1 MVFKN
6 KETFKTAF
14 INKLQTMCAGN
25 LETAGKYEKYQAL
38 VGVIRDQVSRNWLK
52 TNAMYKKEE
61 RKQVYYFSIEFLIG
75 RLMACNLLNL
85 GVRKVCEDGLAE
97 LGIDLAELLDEDP
110 EAGLGNGGLGRLAAC
125 FLDSLASLGIA
136 GHGNG
141 LRYRVGLFEQKIFQN
156 QQVELPDNW
165 LKDGYMWEYRRADKA
180 VEVRFGGNVYPQ
192 RQADGTLKFIYE
204 NYHDVRAVP
213 YDVPI
218 IGYDRETVN
227 TLRLWSAEPMMRDF
241 MMSSY
246 SGADYRRAS
255 DYKRRVEMISQQLY
269 PDDSSYEGRK
279 LRLYQEYFFTSAGIK
294 SIVRSYKKR
303 GGDMSRFHEKISI
316 HINDTHPAVAIPE
329 LMRILLDEEHMTW
342 VQAMHITLRTISYTN
357 HTILPEALERWP
369 IPMFKEI
376 LPRVYMII
384 EEMNDRLKKTIRAR
398 YGNEDRAKDL
408 CILWDGQVHMARLA
422 VVGSYSVNGV
432 AQIHSD
438 ILKNNL
444 MYEFNRMYAGRFNNK
459 TNGITH
465 RRWLMKS
472 NPELTELLDSKLP
485 SNWKKQPELME
496 GLLCAIDD
504 EAVQERFA
512 AIKRKKKDALA
523 EYIEKHNGIKV
534 SVDSIFDVQIKR
546 IHSYKRQIMNALRVM
561 DLYNRLRENPDLDVV
576 PRTVIFAG
584 KAAPGYHIAKQ
595 TIKLI
600 NCIAEKVNRDETIGD
615 KLKVVFLE
623 NYNVSLGE
631 ILFPA
636 ADVSEQ
642 ISTASK
648 EASGTGNMKFM
659 MNGAI
664 TLGTMD
670 GANVE
675 ICEAVGE
682 DNIVIFGLRANE
694 VINFYENGGYSAWDE
709 YHKNPRL
716 RTVLEQL
723 VNGFF
728 EKEGDAFRPLYDYL
742 LYNNDEFFVLRDFDS
757 YCKAQ
762 EEIDRRY
769 LDVKAWRKSALINI
783 AKSGFFSSDRTIRE
797 YAQDIW
803 NVTPCNVK

>member
-1 MVFKN
+1 MFKN

-25 LETAGKYEKYQAL
+25 IETTGKYEKYQAL
-38 VGVIRDQVSRNWLK
+38 VGVIRDHISGNWLK
-52 TNAMYKKEE
+52 TNITYKKED
-61 RKQVYYFSIEFLIG
+61 RKQVYYFSIEFLMG
-75 RLMACNLLNL
+75 RLMSSNLLNL
-85 GVRKVCEDGLAE
+85 GIREVCEEGLAD
-97 LGIDLAELLDEDP
+97 LGIDLKELLNEDP

-125 FLDSLASLGIA
+125 FLDSLASLGIP

-156 QQVELPDNW
+156 QQVELPDAW

-180 VEVRFGGNVYPQ
+180 VEVRFGGDVVTE
-192 RQADGTLKFIYE
+192 RQADGSVKFVHE
-204 NYHDVRAVP
+204 NYHNVRAVP

-246 SGADYRRAS
+246 SGEEYRKAAE
-255 DYKRRVEMISQQLY
+255 YKRRVEQISQQLY
-269 PDDSSYEGRK
+269 PDDSSFDGRQ

-294 SIVRSYKKR
+294 SIIRSYKKR
-303 GGDMSRFHEKISI
+303 GGDMTKLHEKIAI
-316 HINDTHPAVAIPE
+316 HINDTHPAVAVPE
-329 LMRILLDEEHMTW
+329 LMRILIDEENMTW
-342 VQAMHITLRTISYTN
+342 DQAFYITIRTIAYTN

-369 IPMFKEI
+369 IPMFKEL
-376 LPRVYMII
+376 LPRIYMII
-384 EEMNDRLKKTIRAR
+384 DEMNNRLKNDIIAR
-398 YGNEDRAKDL
+398 YGSEDRCKDL

-422 VVGSYSVNGV
+422 VVGSHSVNGV
-432 AQIHSD
+432 ARIHSD
-438 ILKNNL
+438 IVKNNL
-444 MYEFNRMYAGRFNNK
+444 MYEFYRLYPSRFNNK

-465 RRWLMKS
+465 RRWLLKS
-472 NPELTELLDSKLP
+472 NPELTALLDSKLGTD
-485 SNWKKQPELME
+485 WKKQPSLME
-496 GLLCAIDD
+496 GLLDYVDD
-504 EAVQERFA
+504 ADVQEQFA
-512 AIKRKKKDALA
+512 QIKRKKKEELA
-523 EYIEKHNGIKV
+523 AYIEQHNGIKV
-534 SVDSIFDVQIKR
+534 SVDSIFDIQIKR

-561 DLYNRLRENPDLDVV
+561 DLYNRLRENPDMEMV

-600 NCIAEKVNRDETIGD
+600 NCIAEKVNADKTIGD

-631 ILFPA
+631 MLFPA

-659 MNGAI
+659 MNGAV

-675 ICEAVGE
+675 ICEEVGF
-682 DNIVIFGLRANE
+682 DNIVIFGLRAEE
-694 VINFYENGGYSAWDE
+694 VMRYYEQGGYSAWDE
-709 YHKNPRL
+709 YHRNPRL

-728 EKEGDAFRPLYDYL
+728 EREGESFRPLYDYL
-742 LYNNDEFFVLRDFDS
+742 LFNNDEFFVLKDFAA
-757 YCKAQ
+757 YCEAQ
-762 EEIDRRY
+762 EEVDRRY
-769 LDVKAWRKSALINI
+769 RDEKGWRRSALFNI
-783 AKSGFFSSDRTIRE
+783 AKSGVFSSDRTISE
-797 YAQDIW
+797 YAEDIW
-803 NVTPCNVK
+803 DVTPCTVK

>member
-1 MVFKN
+1 MLKN

-25 LETAGKYEKYQAL
+25 VETTSKYEKYQAL
-38 VGVIRDQVSRNWLK
+38 VGVIRDHISRNWLK
-52 TNAMYKKEE
+52 TNITYKKED
-61 RKQVYYFSIEFLIG
+61 RKQVYYFSIEFLMG
-75 RLMACNLLNL
+75 RLMGANLLNL
-85 GVRKVCEDGLAE
+85 GVREICEEGLKD
-97 LGIDLAELLDEDP
+97 LGIDLSELLNEDP

-125 FLDSLASLGIA
+125 FLDSMASLGIA

-180 VEVRFGGNVYPQ
+180 VEVRFGGNVYAQ
-192 RQADGTLKFIYE
+192 RQEDGFVKFIHE
-204 NYHDVRAVP
+204 NYHTVRAVP

-246 SGADYRRAS
+246 SGEAYRRAAE
-255 DYKRRVEMISQQLY
+255 YKRRVEMISQQLY

-294 SIVRSYKKR
+294 SIIRSYKKH
-303 GGDMSRFHEKISI
+303 GGDMRHFHEKVSI
-316 HINDTHPAVAIPE
+316 HINDTHPAVAVPE
-329 LMRILLDEEHMTW
+329 LMRILMDEENMPW
-342 VQAMHITLRTISYTN
+342 SQAMYITLRTISYTN

-369 IPMFKEI
+369 ITMFKEL
-376 LPRVYMII
+376 LPRIYMIVD
-384 EEMNDRLKKTIRAR
+384 EMNDRLKRTIVAR
-398 YGNEDRAKDL
+398 YGNEDRCKDL

-432 AQIHSD
+432 ARIHSD

-444 MYEFNRMYAGRFNNK
+444 MYEFHRMYPNRFNNK

-465 RRWLMKS
+465 RRWLLKS
-472 NPELTELLDSKLP
+472 NPELTALLDSKLP
-485 SNWKKQPELME
+485 KNWKKQPELMQ
-496 GLLCAIDD
+496 GLLCAVDD
-504 EAVQERFA
+504 ETVQEEFA
-512 AIKRKKKDALA
+512 KIKRQKKEALA
-523 EYIEKHNGIKV
+523 AYIEEHNGIKV
-534 SVDSIFDVQIKR
+534 SGDSIFDVQIKR

-561 DLYNRLRENPDLDVV
+561 DLYNRLRENPDMEMV
-576 PRTVIFAG
+576 PRTIIFAG

-600 NCIAEKVNRDETIGD
+600 NCIAEKINSDKTIGG

-675 ICEAVGE
+675 IYEAVGE
-682 DNIVIFGLRANE
+682 DNIVIFGLRADE
-694 VINFYENGGYSAWDE
+694 VMRYYEQGGYSAWDE
-709 YHKNPRL
+709 YHKNSRL

-728 EKEGDAFRPLYDYL
+728 ENEGDAFRPLYDYL
-742 LYNNDEFFVLRDFDS
+742 LYNNDEFFVLKDFEA
-757 YCKAQ
+757 YCRAQ

-769 LDVKAWRKSALINI
+769 LDTKAWRRSALVNI
-783 AKSGFFSSDRTIRE
+783 AQSGFFSSDRTIRE
-797 YAQDIW
+797 YAEDIW
-803 NVTPCNVK
+803 DVTPCRIK